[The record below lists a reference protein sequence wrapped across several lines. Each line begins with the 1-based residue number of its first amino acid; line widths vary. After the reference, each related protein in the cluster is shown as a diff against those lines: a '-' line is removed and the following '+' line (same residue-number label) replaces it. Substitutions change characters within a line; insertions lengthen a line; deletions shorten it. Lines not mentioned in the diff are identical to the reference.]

1 MVSRRTVLSLAAAFV
16 CSAVLWAAGHPAQG
30 AAFTVSVGTATVAGR
45 ADTILVD
52 ANGFALYYLTSDRA
66 TATSCTEACAGAW
79 PPLLSAAPP
88 TGPSSLPGRLT
99 TVTTAHGAQA
109 SYNGHLLYRYAGD
122 SQPGQV
128 NGHDRGGPGGGK
140 WFVATPR
147 LSAATGAPPTDSGG
161 TPTGGDRGY

>member
-1 MVSRRTVLSLAAAFV
+1 MVSHRTIRSLSAALALSAA
-16 CSAVLWAAGHPAQG
+16 LWAAGHPAQS
-30 AAFTVSVGTATVAGR
+30 AVFTVNIATATVAGR
-45 ADTILVD
+45 TETILVN

-66 TATSCTEACAGAW
+66 TATSCTGACASAW
-79 PPLLSAAPP
+79 PPLLSGAPP

-99 TVTTAHGAQA
+99 IVTTAHGAQA

-122 SQPGQV
+122 SQAGQV